1 MSHLIFFS
9 AMTALTAAIVGYF
22 MNLIEVFLYFDLMA
36 TNEFILRIA
45 GIMLPVVGAIAGW
58 V

>member
-1 MSHLIFFS
+1 
-9 AMTALTAAIVGYF
+9 

>member
-1 MSHLIFFS
+1 MSNLMFFS
-9 AMTALTAAIVGYF
+9 CLTAVTAAIIGYF

-45 GIMLPVVGAIAGW
+45 GIMVPVVGAVAGW
-58 V
+58 L

>member
-1 MSHLIFFS
+1 MSNLIFFS
-9 AMTALTAAIVGYF
+9 SLTAVTAAIVGYF
-22 MNLIEVFLYFDLMA
+22 MNLIEVFLYFDIMA

-45 GIMLPVVGAIAGW
+45 GIMLPVGGAIAGW